1 MASDKGDCS
10 GGDGGDNVIALLSED
25 GSTAS
30 GEPST
35 VPSSAPATAP
45 TASSRTAA
53 PSIQLCGYL
62 NKLSSTSLVK
72 VYKRRWFE
80 FVETNCKLYYYRD
93 PGESNPIGEI
103 DVKSA
108 SFYLDVTNW
117 EKPGVFVIRTPQRQ
131 YHLEAKDRQAS
142 LYWLQELQRYRR
154 AYSLQRN
161 LNLKHSRSVS
171 DTCSSSQATSG
182 LLHKK
187 PPQAEEV
194 SENDESDRGLLLS
207 PVECPTTVVGE
218 HIAVQSPPAPPASS
232 VLSNFRQSFQ
242 KKQRS
247 LSGDDGKVEGL
258 SHFYTGEEEDS
269 YEYED
274 YDIPSSPTKL
284 KSPAVFTSFKKKL
297 QESFRARPKVEAE
310 MFASA
315 PPILRKLHEGVC
327 CKCKELERETSAL
340 RDELQCKDDELTAS
354 KEVIKVLRQ
363 QLDLGSRE
371 QETLIK
377 LYANSSNEN
386 YTRMLHE
393 KDKLLLEL
401 RNELYMCK
409 LQLES
414 TQNRRCSVEREL
426 DDLKDQSSLYQEV
439 LKEKDRLLMSLTN
452 ELHDIE
458 EEKKEEQ
465 ATIMQAEQAEENACR
480 VQMAKMAEEIEQ
492 LKDAVAAFHVQN
504 KFLNKEIL
512 ELNELRWNSEERER
526 QLIIKCSN
534 AEARHYQTQSKL
546 LFLLKELNSPQEG
559 EAGVQAIVSQLL
571 EEAMHDPTVPKEVQE
586 SFQTSDDVYDS
597 YGFNRKWGK
606 ECDVV
611 VSKAENLKR
620 KSEHISSTMQD
631 PLQISWRVKWENYR
645 ANIIPGRALQKTPE
659 LKALIRTSIPQEFR
673 SQMWKGC
680 VEFHV
685 GQERAEKGPGYY
697 EDLVMSP
704 PLTNTC
710 DPAVKQIE
718 LDLLRTLP
726 NNRHYETPDAP
737 GINPLRRVL
746 LAYSRRNLIVGYC
759 QGLNRLAAIALL
771 FMSEE
776 DAFWCLVAVVEY
788 IMPRDYYSRT
798 LEASQ
803 VDQRVLKDLMAEKL
817 PRLSAHLEANK
828 VDLSLFT
835 FNWFLT
841 VFVDTIPAETYLY
854 IWDVFLYEGNKVLFR
869 FALAIFKICETEIL
883 AQEDYMAINRYLR
896 TMSERIT
903 DIRQLAQVAFGD
915 LNPFPMRVINAK
927 RVQHMQAVKEQLRKL
942 DEIRNSLPTRKVQE
956 CSSPVSSDD
965 PSK

>member
-10 GGDGGDNVIALLSED
+10 GGDGGDSNVIALSNEDDCAAAGGELSQ
-25 GSTAS
+25 
-30 GEPST
+30 P
-35 VPSSAPATAP
+35 SAPA
-45 TASSRTAA
+45 SRSAA
-53 PSIQLCGYL
+53 PSIQLCGFL

-80 FVETNCKLYYYRD
+80 FAESNCKLYYYRD
-93 PGESNPIGEI
+93 PDDANPIGEI
-103 DVKSA
+103 DIKSA

-142 LYWLQELQRYRR
+142 LYWLQELQRHRR
-154 AYSLQRN
+154 AFSLQRN

-171 DTCSSSQATSG
+171 ETCSSSQATSG

-194 SENDESDRGLLLS
+194 CGSEETDRGLLLS
-207 PVECPTTVVGE
+207 PVECPATVVGE
-218 HIAVQSPPAPPASS
+218 HVAVQAPPAPPASI
-232 VLSNFRQSFQ
+232 VLSNFKHSFQ

-247 LSGDDGKVEGL
+247 LSSDDGKTEGL
-258 SHFYTGEEEDS
+258 SHFYTGEEDDS

-274 YDIPSSPTKL
+274 CDTPLSPSKL

-297 QESFRARPKVEAE
+297 QDSFRARPKVEVE
-310 MFASA
+310 MFTSA

-327 CKCKELERETSAL
+327 CKCKEFERETSAL
-340 RDELQCKDDELTAS
+340 REELQCKDDELTAS

-363 QLDLGSRE
+363 QLELGSRE
-371 QETLIK
+371 QETLNK

-409 LQLES
+409 VQLET

-426 DDLKDQSSLYQEV
+426 DELKDQSSLYQ
-439 LKEKDRLLMSLTN
+439 
-452 ELHDIE
+452 E

-546 LFLLKELNSPQEG
+546 LFLLKELNSPEEG

-611 VSKAENLKR
+611 VSKAENL
-620 KSEHISSTMQD
+620 
-631 PLQISWRVKWENYR
+631 
-645 ANIIPGRALQKTPE
+645 
-659 LKALIRTSIPQEFR
+659 
-673 SQMWKGC
+673 
-680 VEFHV
+680 
-685 GQERAEKGPGYY
+685 AE
-697 EDLVMSP
+697 EV
-704 PLTNTC
+704 
-710 DPAVKQIE
+710 
-718 LDLLRTLP
+718 R
-726 NNRHYETPDAP
+726 
-737 GINPLRRVL
+737 
-746 LAYSRRNLIVGYC
+746 
-759 QGLNRLAAIALL
+759 
-771 FMSEE
+771 
-776 DAFWCLVAVVEY
+776 
-788 IMPRDYYSRT
+788 
-798 LEASQ
+798 
-803 VDQRVLKDLMAEKL
+803 
-817 PRLSAHLEANK
+817 AHLEHHA
-828 VDLSLFT
+828 
-835 FNWFLT
+835 
-841 VFVDTIPAETYLY
+841 
-854 IWDVFLYEGNKVLFR
+854 G
-869 FALAIFKICETEIL
+869 
-883 AQEDYMAINRYLR
+883 
-896 TMSERIT
+896 
-903 DIRQLAQVAFGD
+903 
-915 LNPFPMRVINAK
+915 
-927 RVQHMQAVKEQLRKL
+927 
-942 DEIRNSLPTRKVQE
+942 RNSRR
-956 CSSPVSSDD
+956 
-965 PSK
+965 SKAFRT

>member
-10 GGDGGDNVIALLSED
+10 GGDGGDNNVIALSNEDDSAAAGGELSH
-25 GSTAS
+25 
-30 GEPST
+30 PS
-35 VPSSAPATAP
+35 VPTSAPA
-45 TASSRTAA
+45 SRSAA
-53 PSIQLCGYL
+53 PSVQLCGFL

-80 FVETNCKLYYYRD
+80 FVESNCKLYYYRD
-93 PGESNPIGEI
+93 PDDANPIGEI
-103 DVKSA
+103 DIKSA

-142 LYWLQELQRYRR
+142 LYWLQELQRHRR
-154 AYSLQRN
+154 AFSLQRN

-171 DTCSSSQATSG
+171 ETCSSSQATSG

-187 PPQAEEV
+187 LPQAEEV
-194 SENDESDRGLLLS
+194 SESEETDRGLLLS

-218 HIAVQSPPAPPASS
+218 HVAVQAPPAPPASN
-232 VLSNFRQSFQ
+232 VLSNFKHSFQ

-247 LSGDDGKVEGL
+247 LSSDDGKTEGL
-258 SHFYTGEEEDS
+258 SHFYTGEEDDS

-274 YDIPSSPTKL
+274 CDIPSSPSKL

-297 QESFRARPKVEAE
+297 QDSFRARP
-310 MFASA
+310 
-315 PPILRKLHEGVC
+315 
-327 CKCKELERETSAL
+327 KCKELERETSAL
-340 RDELQCKDDELTAS
+340 REELQCKEDELTAS

-371 QETLIK
+371 QETLNK

-409 LQLES
+409 VQLE
-414 TQNRRCSVEREL
+414 TMQNRRCSVEREL
-426 DDLKDQSSLYQEV
+426 DELKDQSSLYQEV

-546 LFLLKELNSPQEG
+546 LFLLKELNSPEEG

-611 VSKAENLKR
+611 VSKAENLRR

-645 ANIIPGRALQKTPE
+645 ANIAPGRPLQKTPE
-659 LKALIRTSIPQEFR
+659 LKALVRTSIPQEFR
-673 SQMWKGC
+673 SQIWKGC
-680 VEFHV
+680 IEFHV
-685 GQERAEKGPGYY
+685 GQERAEKGTGYY
-697 EDLVMSP
+697 EDLVTSP
-704 PLTNTC
+704 PLTSTC

-788 IMPRDYYSRT
+788 IMPRDYYSPHSGGLSGRS
-798 LEASQ
+798 ASPQ
-803 VDQRVLKDLMAEKL
+803 GLDGRKAATPQC
-817 PRLSAHLEANK
+817 P
-828 VDLSLFT
+828 FGGQQGG
-835 FNWFLT
+835 
-841 VFVDTIPAETYLY
+841 P
-854 IWDVFLYEGNKVLFR
+854 VLFR
-869 FALAIFKICETEIL
+869 FALAIFKICEAEIL

-896 TMSERIT
+896 TMSEKIT

-942 DEIRNSLPTRKVQE
+942 DEIRNSLPARKVQE
-956 CSSPVSSDD
+956 CGSPESSDD